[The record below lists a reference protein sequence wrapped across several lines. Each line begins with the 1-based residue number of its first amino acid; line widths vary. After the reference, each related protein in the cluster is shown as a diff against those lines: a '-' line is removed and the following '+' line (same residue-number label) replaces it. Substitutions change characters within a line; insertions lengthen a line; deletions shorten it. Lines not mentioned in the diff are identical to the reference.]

1 MVTILVV
8 DDEEPLRQLLAG
20 IFTDRGYRALQAY
33 NGRHAL
39 ELLQTEP
46 ADLVLT
52 DMMMPQL
59 TGADLCRRL
68 KSGPETRGIPII
80 LMSAAGRAVAN
91 GTGAD
96 AYLDKPFQLDEVEA
110 LVEQWLERARVDR
123 AHGT

>member
-8 DDEEPLRQLLAG
+8 DDEEPVRQLLAG
-20 IFTDRGYRALQAY
+20 IFADRGYRSLQAH

-39 ELLQTEP
+39 EVLQTES

-68 KSGPETRGIPII
+68 KTGPETRSIPVI
-80 LMSAAGRAVAN
+80 LMSAAGRGVAD

-110 LVEQWLERARVDR
+110 LVEEWLKRAP
-123 AHGT
+123 G

>member
-1 MVTILVV
+1 MI
-8 DDEEPLRQLLAG
+8 RQLLAG
-20 IFTDRGYRALQAY
+20 IFADRGYRAVQAH

-39 ELLQTEP
+39 EVLQTEH

-59 TGADLCRRL
+59 TGADLCRQL
-68 KSGPETRGIPII
+68 KTEPETRNIRVI
-80 LMSAAGRAVAN
+80 LMSAAGRGVAD

-110 LVEQWLERARVDR
+110 LVDQWLAYASR
-123 AHGT
+123 